1 MNWLTNAAH
10 ARWLENETDA
20 LLDFASG
27 AMVEEGFAYLSS
39 EGEQIPAEGSQL
51 WLTCRMIHCFAL
63 GSLLGRPGS
72 ATMVDHGLRALSG
85 HFRDD
90 VNGGWYAQVG
100 PDGPMD
106 DTKAAYAHAFVILAG
121 ASAASAGRP
130 GGKELLEEAL
140 TVSLQRFWRE
150 DEGMVVESYDRTF
163 TDLEDY
169 RGVNANMHTVEAYLA
184 AADVT
189 GDDTWLERATRISR
203 RVVDDFAR
211 NQSWRIPEHFDA
223 NWQPLLDYNMDS
235 PSDPFRPAGATIGH
249 WFEWSRLVLHVRA
262 AWAARGVSAEDWMLE
277 GAQAL
282 FDLGVTEGWDVDG
295 ADGFV
300 YTVDWDGKPLV
311 RERMHWVV
319 TEALAAAAALYRVT
333 GDANLAA
340 WYQLWWEYAAVH
352 LIDTEN
358 GSWVHELAPDNGPS
372 ATVWAGKPDTYH
384 AVQATLI
391 PRLPLTPVLAPALA
405 QGLLDTH

>member
-1 MNWLTNAAH
+1 MNWLINPAH
-10 ARWLENETDA
+10 TRWLESETDA

-27 AMVEEGFAYLSS
+27 SMVQEGFAYLSN
-39 EGEQIPAEGSQL
+39 EGDPVPAQGSPL

-63 GSLLGRPGS
+63 GALLGRPGS
-72 ATMVDHGLRALSG
+72 ATMVDHGLRALSA
-85 HFRDD
+85 HFRDE
-90 VNGGWYAQVG
+90 VHGGWYAQVG
-100 PDGPMD
+100 HDGPMD
-106 DTKAAYAHAFVILAG
+106 ETKAAYAHAFVILAG
-121 ASAASAGRP
+121 ASAASAARP

-150 DEGMVVESYDRTF
+150 DEGMVVESYDRSF
-163 TDLEDY
+163 TELEDY

-189 GDDTWLERATRISR
+189 GDDAWLERATRITR
-203 RVVDDFAR
+203 RVVNDFAR
-211 NQSWRIPEHFDA
+211 AQSWRIPEHFDSA
-223 NWQPLLDYNMDS
+223 WRPLLDYNMDS

-249 WFEWSRLVLHVRA
+249 WFEWSRLTLHVRA
-262 AWAARGVSAEDWMLE
+262 AWASRGVSAEDWMLE

-352 LIDTEN
+352 LIDTEL
-358 GSWVHELAPDNGPS
+358 GSWVHELAPDNGLS
-372 ATVWAGKPDTYH
+372 TTVWEGKPDVYH

-405 QGLLDTH
+405 QGMLDTR

>member
-10 ARWLENETDA
+10 TRWLESETDA

-27 AMVEEGFAYLSS
+27 SLVDEGFGYLS
-39 EGEQIPAEGSQL
+39 AEGVPVASQGSHL
-51 WLTCRMIHCFAL
+51 WLTCRMIHCFSL
-63 GSLLGRPGS
+63 GALLGRPGS
-72 ATMVDHGLRALSG
+72 ATMVDHGLRALTA

-106 DTKAAYAHAFVILAG
+106 DSKPAYAHAFVILAG

-140 TVSLQRFWRE
+140 TVSLQWFWRE
-150 DEGMVVESYDRTF
+150 DEGMVVESWDKTF
-163 TDLEDY
+163 TQLEDY

-189 GDDTWLERATRISR
+189 GDDAWLERATRITR
-203 RVVDDFAR
+203 RVVDGFAR
-211 NQSWRIPEHFDA
+211 EQSWRIPEHFDST
-223 NWQPLLDYNMDS
+223 WQPLLDYNMDS
-235 PSDPFRPAGATIGH
+235 PSDPFRPAGATVGH
-249 WFEWSRLVLHVRA
+249 WFEWSRLALHVRA

-300 YTVDWDGKPLV
+300 YTVDFDGRPLV

-333 GDANLAA
+333 GDANIAA

-352 LIDTEN
+352 LIDTEF
-358 GSWVHELAPDNGPS
+358 GSWLHELGPANEPS
-372 ATVWAGKPDTYH
+372 ATVWAGKPDAYH

-391 PRLPLTPVLAPALA
+391 PRLPLAPVLAPALA

>member
-10 ARWLENETDA
+10 TRWLESETDA

-27 AMVEEGFAYLSS
+27 SLVEEGFAYLST
-39 EGEQIPAEGSQL
+39 EGVPVPSQGSHL
-51 WLTCRMIHCFAL
+51 WLTCRMIHCFSL
-63 GSLLGRPGS
+63 GALLGRPGS
-72 ATMVDHGLRALSG
+72 ATMVDHGLRSLAS
-85 HFRDD
+85 HFHDD
-90 VNGGWYAQVG
+90 ENGGWYAQVG

-106 DTKAAYAHAFVILAG
+106 DTKPAYAHAFVILAG

-130 GGKELLEEAL
+130 GGKELLEQAL

-150 DEGMVVESYDRTF
+150 DEGMVVESWDRTF
-163 TDLEDY
+163 SELEDY

-189 GDDTWLERATRISR
+189 GDDAWLDRATRITR

-211 NQSWRIPEHFDA
+211 KQSWRIPEHFDSD
-223 NWQPLLDYNMDS
+223 WQPLLDYNMDS

-262 AWAARGVSAEDWMLE
+262 AWAVRGVAAEDWMLE

-282 FDLGVTEGWDVDG
+282 FDLGVAEGWDVDG

-300 YTVDWDGKPLV
+300 YTVDFEGKPLV

-319 TEALAAAAALYRVT
+319 TEALASAAALYRVT
-333 GDANLAA
+333 GDANIAA

-352 LIDTEN
+352 LIDTQH
-358 GSWVHELAPDNGPS
+358 GSWVHELGADNEPS
-372 ATVWAGKPDTYH
+372 ATVWAGKPDAYH

-391 PRLPLTPVLAPALA
+391 PRLPLAPVLAPALA
-405 QGLLDTH
+405 QGMLDTH